1 MKTVP
6 LHGKKAAGRVALI
19 DDEDYALVS
28 QYRWNV
34 SQASRPGRDAG
45 PYAAATRIL
54 GSRRVSVR
62 MHQLI
67 TGYPQTDH
75 RNGDGLDNRRANLR
89 PATVAQNAANQGSR
103 AGTSQYK
110 GVSWARR
117 QRRWKAQI
125 RVDYVLRCLGYFVA
139 EEVAARAYDTAALA
153 AWGDYARLNF
163 KEDA

>member
-75 RNGDGLDNRRANLR
+75 RLTMCCAVSVTSLPRKSL
-89 PATVAQNAANQGSR
+89 PAHMTQLL
-103 AGTSQYK
+103 
-110 GVSWARR
+110 WP
-117 QRRWKAQI
+117 
-125 RVDYVLRCLGYFVA
+125 
-139 EEVAARAYDTAALA
+139 
-153 AWGDYARLNF
+153 
-163 KEDA
+163 